1 MDQPLSFY
9 YRNIQQEII
18 MAKILLVEDDDLV
31 RDMLTQILQRASH
44 QVTSVS
50 DGDEATICLR
60 NETPDIMITDI
71 IMPKKSGITLISEVK
86 NKHPNLDI
94 IAISGG
100 GRLDPAGYLDLSE
113 TLGASVSFE
122 KPIDNTALLMAI
134 DLLLHGQ
141 KVHG

>member
-1 MDQPLSFY
+1 
-9 YRNIQQEII
+9 

-31 RDMLTQILQRASH
+31 RDMLTQVLQRASH
-44 QVTSVS
+44 EVISVAN
-50 DGDEATICLR
+50 GEEATLSLQK
-60 NETPDIMITDI
+60 EAPDIMVTDI

-86 NKHPNLDI
+86 NRHPTLEI

-100 GRLDPAGYLDLSE
+100 GRLDPTGYLDLSE

-134 DLLLHGQ
+134 DLLLHG
-141 KVHG
+141 KKEPTTTSAG

>member
-1 MDQPLSFY
+1 
-9 YRNIQQEII
+9 

-31 RDMLTQILQRASH
+31 RDMLTQVLQRASH
-44 QVTSVS
+44 DVTTAAN
-50 DGDEATICLR
+50 GEEATDYLQHA
-60 NETPDIMITDI
+60 EPDIMITDI

-86 NKHPNLDI
+86 NRHPNLEI

-100 GRLDPAGYLDLSE
+100 GRLDPTGYLDLSE

-134 DLLLHGQ
+134 DLLLHG
-141 KVHG
+141 KRERVPH

>member
-1 MDQPLSFY
+1 
-9 YRNIQQEII
+9 

-31 RDMLTQILQRASH
+31 RDMLTQVLQRASH
-44 QVTSVS
+44 QVTCAS
-50 DGDEATICLR
+50 DGDEATEALR
-60 NETPDIMITDI
+60 KETPDIMVTDI

-141 KVHG
+141 KVNS

>member
-1 MDQPLSFY
+1 
-9 YRNIQQEII
+9 

-44 QVTSVS
+44 TV
-50 DGDEATICLR
+50 ICAANGEDASECLKK
-60 NETPDIMITDI
+60 EEPDIMVTDI

-86 NKHPNLDI
+86 NRHPQLEI

-100 GRLDPAGYLDLSE
+100 GRLDPIGYLDLSE

-122 KPIDNTALLMAI
+122 KPVDNTALLMAI
-134 DLLLHGQ
+134 DLLLHG
-141 KVHG
+141 KKEKANVK

>member
-1 MDQPLSFY
+1 
-9 YRNIQQEII
+9 

-31 RDMLTQILQRASH
+31 RDMLTQVLQRASH
-44 QVTSVS
+44 QVFCATN
-50 DGDEATICLR
+50 GEEATEFLQKT
-60 NETPDIMITDI
+60 TPDIMVTDI

-86 NKHPNLDI
+86 NRHPTMEI

-100 GRLDPAGYLDLSE
+100 GRLDPIGYLDLSE

-134 DLLLHGQ
+134 DLLLHG
-141 KVHG
+141 KKEKA